1 MKIEKDIF
9 LTALEEN
16 ASKTKNR
23 LDLLL
28 PTASKSK
35 IADAMRYSVLTGG
48 KRLRAFLALESSKI
62 FNVPETQ
69 ALQTAAAIECIH
81 SYSLVHDDL
90 PAMDDD
96 DIRRGKPTVHKMWD
110 EATAI
115 LVGDGLQS
123 LSFEILSDPLTHPN
137 PKIRLDLVS
146 SLAKASGING
156 MVGGQALDIE
166 AEKAQ
171 YPLMVD
177 DIIELQNLK
186 TGKLIVWAAETGPRL
201 AEQSIKPLTNYARAV
216 GLAFQ
221 IRDDILDVIGE
232 KQKAGKR
239 LRKDSKAGKATF
251 VSLFG
256 LEEAKSRSE
265 KLIMEA
271 CKFIEPYGEKA
282 SMLKELAK
290 FITRRSY

>member
-1 MKIEKDIF
+1 M
-9 LTALEEN
+9 
-16 ASKTKNR
+16 
-23 LDLLL
+23 
-28 PTASKSK
+28 
-35 IADAMRYSVLTGG
+35 YSG
-48 KRLRAFLALESSKI
+48 
-62 FNVPETQ
+62 
-69 ALQTAAAIECIH
+69 
-81 SYSLVHDDL
+81 
-90 PAMDDD
+90 
-96 DIRRGKPTVHKMWD
+96 
-110 EATAI
+110 
-115 LVGDGLQS
+115 
-123 LSFEILSDPLTHPN
+123 
-137 PKIRLDLVS
+137 VS
-146 SLAKASGING
+146 W
-156 MVGGQALDIE
+156 
-166 AEKAQ
+166 
-171 YPLMVD
+171 Y
-177 DIIELQNLK
+177 
-186 TGKLIVWAAETGPRL
+186 
-201 AEQSIKPLTNYARAV
+201 V

>member
-1 MKIEKDIF
+1 
-9 LTALEEN
+9 
-16 ASKTKNR
+16 
-23 LDLLL
+23 
-28 PTASKSK
+28 
-35 IADAMRYSVLTGG
+35 
-48 KRLRAFLALESSKI
+48 
-62 FNVPETQ
+62 
-69 ALQTAAAIECIH
+69 
-81 SYSLVHDDL
+81 
-90 PAMDDD
+90 MD
-96 DIRRGKPTVHKMWD
+96 RNY
-110 EATAI
+110 
-115 LVGDGLQS
+115 LQS

-137 PKIRLDLVS
+137 PNIRLDLVS
-146 SLAKASGING
+146 SLAKASGIDG

-171 YPLMVD
+171 NPLMVD

-201 AEQSIKPLTNYARAV
+201 AEESIKPLTNYARAV

-232 KQKAGKR
+232 KQKTGKK

-271 CKFIEPYGEKA
+271 CNFIEPYGEKA